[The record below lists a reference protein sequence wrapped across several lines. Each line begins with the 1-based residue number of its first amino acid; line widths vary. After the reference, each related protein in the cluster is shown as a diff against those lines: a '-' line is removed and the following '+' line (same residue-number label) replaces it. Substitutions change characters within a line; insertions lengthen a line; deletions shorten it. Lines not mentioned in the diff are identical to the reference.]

1 MLISPTNLNFK
12 SYDGQASCAKRAL
25 TVMVSWTACLPRVG
39 GSGLGNFRLHFGVFL
54 FVQPGPARTSKKMMP
69 KTERPAA
76 SIHPVDHP
84 TGIHPIHRAPA
95 LLRPALPGTPRPVCP
110 AASRTPPTVLPTG
123 CRRSPM
129 LFVSYRLG
137 VWSCAVGFLF
147 LLAVITDIF
156 ARDRLICTPMVCST
170 TVTTFVSPVSAF
182 TPFSTRP
189 HFLQVSVG
197 IEL

>member
-95 LLRPALPGTPRPVCP
+95 LLRPALPRYPSARLPSRQPNAANRFANRLP
-110 AASRTPPTVLPTG
+110 AFSHVVRIVSPGRLVL
-123 CRRSPM
+123 RRWI
-129 LFVSYRLG
+129 FVSTSGNY
-137 VWSCAVGFLF
+137 
-147 LLAVITDIF
+147 
-156 ARDRLICTPMVCST
+156 
-170 TVTTFVSPVSAF
+170 
-182 TPFSTRP
+182 
-189 HFLQVSVG
+189 
-197 IEL
+197 